1 MDLIQL
7 NKDVTYDLI
16 KDKHKLELEI
26 KKKNKH
32 PIYGEEDIRLYNFDE
47 NMIKTVEKKV
57 KDIIFTNFLY
67 YSIIHEYNSMN
78 TIRDI
83 CRKLLFEQT
92 YQELSDEMWEIIW
105 DDVIISLD
113 LDDEEYLFL

>member
-1 MDLIQL
+1 MGILIEHFFL
-7 NKDVTYDLI
+7 NIDDYK
-16 KDKHKLELEI
+16 
-26 KKKNKH
+26 
-32 PIYGEEDIRLYNFDE
+32 
-47 NMIKTVEKKV
+47 KKV